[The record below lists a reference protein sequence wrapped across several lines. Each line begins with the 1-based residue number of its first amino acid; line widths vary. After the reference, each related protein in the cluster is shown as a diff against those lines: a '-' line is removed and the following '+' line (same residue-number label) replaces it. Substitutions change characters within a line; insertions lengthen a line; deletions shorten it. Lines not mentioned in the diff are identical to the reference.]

1 MFKASAQQ
9 LAVNPVAASVFG
21 AYNACPSS
29 AAQSTFLS
37 HVCVPAVQQFEVQ
50 EAANDDVLE
59 VDFREMKSVKE
70 KKHWLR
76 KFGKH
81 YLEGTAAMHANM
93 FKSTTTKYIAAVADG
108 KDIGFVYLYVSP
120 FSSMGL
126 IADAWRLSSGYIK
139 GPYRS
144 RRVFQQL
151 ISHVVNTYN
160 VVEISIE
167 HDRYL
172 RNEQYYA
179 DLGFNHFV
187 FKDRTRLGLVLH
199 DRFVDKLVASIP
211 AAA

>member
-9 LAVNPVAASVFG
+9 LAVNPAAASVFG

-37 HVCVPAVQQFEVQ
+37 HVCVPAVQQFKVQ

-59 VDFREMKSVKE
+59 VDFREMRSVKE
-70 KKHWLR
+70 KKHWMR

-81 YLEGTAAMHANM
+81 YVEGANAMNANM
-93 FKSTTTKYIAAVADG
+93 FNSTITKHIVAVADG

-120 FSSMGL
+120 FSRTGL
-126 IADAWRLSSGYIK
+126 IADAWRLSSGYVK
-139 GPYRS
+139 GQYRS

-151 ISHVVNTYN
+151 IAHVVSTYN

-167 HDRYL
+167 HDRYV
-172 RNEQYYA
+172 RNQQYYA
-179 DLGFNHFV
+179 DLGFSNFV
-187 FKDRTRLGLVLH
+187 RAGINGPSEILH
-199 DRFVDKLVASIP
+199 DSLVELLKKSIP